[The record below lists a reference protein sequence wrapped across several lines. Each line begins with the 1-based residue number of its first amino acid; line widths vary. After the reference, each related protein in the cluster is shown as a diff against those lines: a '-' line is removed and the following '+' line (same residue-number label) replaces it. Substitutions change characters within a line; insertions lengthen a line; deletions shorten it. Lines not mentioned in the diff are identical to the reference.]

1 MKQVFTKERK
11 RYGMVYPAQSTKYSV
26 DINKTKDLIAI
37 YEDGRCTARFN
48 LGDTAEY
55 GSYNL
60 RYLGRII
67 QISEKT
73 VTIEEPYNMYGQPH
87 GRRHRL
93 DMNEFCWRNSGFDLA
108 KANKHNIEESYYI

>member
-1 MKQVFTKERK
+1 MKQVFTKARK
-11 RYGMVYPAQSTKYSV
+11 RYGMVYPAQPTKYAV

-37 YEDGRCTARFN
+37 YEDGKCTARFN

-60 RYLGRII
+60 HYLGKII
-67 QISEKT
+67 QISANT
-73 VTIEEPYNMYGQPH
+73 VTIEEPYNMYGQNH

-93 DMNEFCWRNSGFDLA
+93 DMNEFCWRNSGFDLE
-108 KANKHNIEESYYI
+108 KIKKYNMEESYYI